1 MNLCLQTLNGMIIN
15 FQTLVLK
22 FQHKNN
28 FWKIIIIIYLFFQL
42 VPKILNMERK
52 ILLNI
57 VF

>member
-28 FWKIIIIIYLFFQL
+28 FWKIIIIIYLFFSISS
-42 VPKILNMERK
+42 K
-52 ILLNI
+52 NI
-57 VF
+57 KYGKENIT